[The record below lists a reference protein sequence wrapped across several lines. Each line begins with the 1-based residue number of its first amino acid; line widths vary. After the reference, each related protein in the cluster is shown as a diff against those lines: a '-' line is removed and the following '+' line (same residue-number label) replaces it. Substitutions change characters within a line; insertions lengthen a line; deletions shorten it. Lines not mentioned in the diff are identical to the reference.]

1 MAALAESM
9 NSASPVLSDEKSG
22 SESRKTSIEVGKHVE
37 RNIEEDP
44 QADRNIYSESVDEV
58 PQGRQIGV
66 ISATFLIINRIV
78 GTGAFA
84 TTSTILAQ
92 SGSVGMSLVY
102 WVVGAI
108 IAGAGFAVYAE
119 FATAIPRN

>member
-1 MAALAESM
+1 MR
-9 NSASPVLSDEKSG
+9 SASPAFGGEESG
-22 SESRKTSIEVGKHVE
+22 SESLKASIEAGKHVE
-37 RNIEEDP
+37 RSVEDAP
-44 QADRNIYSESVDEV
+44 QVDLNIYSESVVEV

-66 ISATFLIINRIV
+66 ISAMFLMINRIV

-119 FATAIPRN
+119 FATAIP